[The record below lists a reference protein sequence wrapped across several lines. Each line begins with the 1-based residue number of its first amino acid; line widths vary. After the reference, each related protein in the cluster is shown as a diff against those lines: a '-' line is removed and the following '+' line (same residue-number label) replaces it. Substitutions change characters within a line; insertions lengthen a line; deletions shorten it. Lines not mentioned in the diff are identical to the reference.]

1 MKSNKLL
8 FATLCLFTCISAY
21 SKAIFNT
28 NGQSQDCIYKTDLG
42 EISHNFMFSTR
53 YCIFDNKSRTF
64 KEGKTLKSRVE
75 AMNISSRYK
84 EVFNRL
90 ENIDDKISFVD
101 LFLVRASKQLHL
113 SIARPEGKSY
123 TSVIINTKSASGKGM
138 SGWILKL
145 FNTQEVADGLSKINS
160 DRSIKLTYSLKLEN
174 LVNYVLMGEKIK
186 KKPEVGDYKLLS
198 YEKSKFIIPVL
209 NIMKAP
215 ISGNNGC
222 NRACEE
228 YRDWVEQHVEGG
240 GYFNHWW
247 EERTVQGSTEF
258 FIVYEDEY
266 GELHEAHH
274 FYP

>member
-1 MKSNKLL
+1 M
-8 FATLCLFTCISAY
+8 SAY
-21 SKAIFNT
+21 SKAIFHT
-28 NGQSQDCIYKTDLG
+28 NGQSQDCIYKTDIG
-42 EISHNFMFSTR
+42 ERSHSFMFSTR
-53 YCIFDNKSRTF
+53 YCIFDTKSRKY

-113 SIARPEGKSY
+113 SVARPEGKGY

-145 FNTQEVADGLSKINS
+145 FNTQEVADGLSKINLDKNS
-160 DRSIKLTYSLKLEN
+160 KLTYSLKLEN
-174 LVNYVLMGEKIK
+174 VVNYVLRGDKIK
-186 KKPEVGDYKLLS
+186 KK
-198 YEKSKFIIPVL
+198 SKFINPVL

-215 ISGNNGC
+215 TSGNNGC
-222 NRACEE
+222 NIECEE

-266 GELHEAHH
+266 GELHESHH